1 MNSPAVLALSGGVGG
16 ARLCTGL
23 ADVLPPGQLHIACNV
38 ADDFRHLGL
47 TICPDIDTVLYNL
60 SGRNDPD
67 QGWGLAGETW
77 QVLEALGELG
87 APTWFRLGD
96 RDLATH
102 LLRAGR
108 LAEGASL
115 SDITRE
121 LGQRLGIQARL
132 YPVTDQA
139 VSTRVDTDEGELSF
153 QDYFVRRQCQ
163 PVVRGFRFAGLE
175 QAGLQAEL
183 AALARPGALRAVL
196 ICPSNPFVSVDPI
209 LSIDDYWC
217 RLRDAG
223 APVLAV
229 SPIIGGRAVK
239 GPAGKMLAE
248 LGLPV
253 TALGVAQWYARRC
266 PGLLSCFVLD
276 QQDAPL
282 AAEVEALGM
291 QALVVPTLMRSREDK
306 QALARACLAWAGL

>member
-1 MNSPAVLALSGGVGG
+1 MEAPVVLALSGGVGG

-23 ADVLPPGQLHIACNV
+23 ADVLSAGQLHIACNV

-60 SGRNDPD
+60 SGRNDPA
-67 QGWGLAGETW
+67 QGWGVAGESW
-77 QVLEALGELG
+77 QVLEALGELDG
-87 APTWFRLGD
+87 PTWFRLGD

-115 SDITRE
+115 SEVTRE
-121 LGQRLGIQARL
+121 LAHRMGVRAHLH
-132 YPVTDQA
+132 PVTEQPL
-139 VSTRVDTDEGELSF
+139 STRVDTDEGELAF

-163 PVVRGFRFAGLE
+163 PLVRGFRFAGLDD
-175 QAGLQAEL
+175 ARLQRDL
-183 AALARPGALRAVL
+183 ADLLVSGSLGGIV

-209 LSIDDYWC
+209 LLVEAFWQ
-217 RLRDAG
+217 RLRDTG
-223 APVLAV
+223 VPVLAV

-253 TALGVAQWYARRC
+253 TALGVAQWYAGRF
-266 PGLLSCFVLD
+266 PGLLSCLVLD
-276 QQDAPL
+276 EEDAELVP
-282 AAEVEALGM
+282 EVEMLGM
-291 QALVVPTLMRSREDK
+291 QALVVPTLMRSREDR
-306 QALARACLAWAGL
+306 QALARACLAWMGL

>member
-1 MNSPAVLALSGGVGG
+1 MSGPAVLALSGGVGG

-23 ADVLPPGQLHIACNV
+23 ADVLSPGQLHIACNV

-60 SGRNDPD
+60 SGRNDPA
-67 QGWGLAGETW
+67 QGWGLAGESW

-115 SDITRE
+115 STVTRE
-121 LGQRLGIQARL
+121 LGQRMGIPSRL
-132 YPVTDQA
+132 YPVTEQPL
-139 VSTRVDTDEGELSF
+139 STQVDTDEGELPF

-163 PVVRGFRFAGLE
+163 PAVRGFRFAGLE
-175 QAGLQAEL
+175 QARLQAEL
-183 AALARPGALRAVL
+183 AALARPRVLEAVV

-209 LSIDDYWC
+209 LSVDDFAG

-253 TALGVAQWYARRC
+253 TALGVARWYARRY
-266 PGLLSCFVLD
+266 PGLLSCYVLD
-276 QQDAPL
+276 EEDARL
-282 AAEVEALGM
+282 APEVEALGM

-306 QALARACLAWAGL
+306 QALARACLAWTGL

>member
-1 MNSPAVLALSGGVGG
+1 MAGPSILALSGGVGG

-23 ADVLPPGQLHIACNV
+23 ADVLAPERLHIACNV
-38 ADDFRHLGL
+38 ADDFQHLGL

-60 SGRNDPD
+60 SGRNDPA
-67 QGWGLAGETW
+67 QGWGVEGETW
-77 QVLEALGELG
+77 RVLEALGELD

-115 SDITRE
+115 SEVTADLSR
-121 LGQRLGIQARL
+121 RMGIRARL
-132 YPVTDQA
+132 YPVTNQPL
-139 VSTRVDTDEGELSF
+139 STRVDTDQGELAF
-153 QDYFVRRQCQ
+153 QEYFVARQCQ
-163 PVVRGFRFAGLE
+163 PVVRGFRFAGLA
-175 QAGLQAEL
+175 QARLLPDL
-183 AALARPGALRAVL
+183 AALLRTDALGGVI

-209 LSIDDYWC
+209 LLVEDFWQC
-217 RLRDAG
+217 LRDTG
-223 APVLAV
+223 VPVLAV

-253 TALGVAQWYARRC
+253 TALGVTQWYAQRY
-266 PGLLSCFVLD
+266 PGLLSGFVLD
-276 QQDAPL
+276 REDAAL
-282 AAEVEALGM
+282 AGEIEALGM
-291 QALVVPTLMRSREDK
+291 RALVVPTLMRSREDK
-306 QALARACLAWAGL
+306 QALARACLDWMGL